1 LTNDEEVTANITKI
15 GENMEN
21 WCSCK

>member
-1 LTNDEEVTANITKI
+1 MTNDEEVTANTKI

>member
-1 LTNDEEVTANITKI
+1 MTNDEEVTANIIKI